1 MLKSEECLARSKGHV
16 GGKNSYLGAYPDAPR
31 VFIKQEDS
39 FHEVARVSG
48 MGTLRRN
55 VTRAAH
61 HVPKTG
67 IIRTPLH
74 FRVKAYVSCMGQ
86 SEIDERTSDEV

>member
-1 MLKSEECLARSKGHV
+1 MRLITCDNVTKSKGHV
-16 GGKNSYLGAYPDAPR
+16 GGKKSYLGAYPDAPR

-61 HVPKTG
+61 HVPEART
-67 IIRTPLH
+67 RTPL
-74 FRVKAYVSCMGQ
+74 RNVMSSK
-86 SEIDERTSDEV
+86 

>member
-1 MLKSEECLARSKGHV
+1 M
-16 GGKNSYLGAYPDAPR
+16 GGKKSHLGAYPNAPR

-74 FRVKAYVSCMGQ
+74 NVMSSKEWNVINSTNNLLLRLGKDG
-86 SEIDERTSDEV
+86 

>member
-1 MLKSEECLARSKGHV
+1 MLRKAKGHV
-16 GGKNSYLGAYPDAPR
+16 GGKKSYLGAYPDAPR

-61 HVPKTG
+61 HVPEART
-67 IIRTPLH
+67 RTPL
-74 FRVKAYVSCMGQ
+74 RNVMSSK
-86 SEIDERTSDEV
+86 